1 MAYALDCSSPFIF
14 LNSAIVHRRIE
25 RENMA
30 RLCLQLEV
38 DMIF

>member
-25 RENMA
+25 KNMA

>member
-25 RENMA
+25 RKYGEAM
-30 RLCLQLEV
+30 LQLEV
-38 DMIF
+38 DVIF